1 MFMNTINEKKIER
14 ILNTAFSSREPLI
27 LSEMPVKYEKQKLV
41 MEVIA
46 AAFPSNMKFT
56 ESELND
62 RLEAIHPDYVSLR
75 RMLIDFRLFDRT
87 RDGRTYW
94 RVTHES

>member
-1 MFMNTINEKKIER
+1 MNTINEKKIER
-14 ILNTAFSSREPLI
+14 ILDTAFSSREPLI
-27 LSEMPVKYEKQKLV
+27 LSEMPAKYAKQKLV
-41 MEVIA
+41 MEIIA
-46 AAFPSNMKFT
+46 AAFPLDMKFT
-56 ESELND
+56 ETELND
-62 RLEAIHPDYVSLR
+62 RLEAIHPDFASLR

>member
-1 MFMNTINEKKIER
+1 MYTINEKKTKR
-14 ILNTAFSSREPLI
+14 ILDTAFSSREPLI

-46 AAFPSNMKFT
+46 AAFPLDMKFT
-56 ESELND
+56 ESELNG
-62 RLEAIHPDYVSLR
+62 RLEKIHPDYASLR

>member
-1 MFMNTINEKKIER
+1 MSIINEKKIER
-14 ILNTAFSSREPLI
+14 ILDTAFSSREPLI
-27 LSEMPVKYEKQKLV
+27 LNEMPVKYEKQKLV

-46 AAFPSNMKFT
+46 DAFPLDMKFT
-56 ESELND
+56 EPELNE
-62 RLEAIHPDYVSLR
+62 RLEAIHPDYASLR

-87 RDGRTYW
+87 RDGCTYW